1 MKVIRIPIT
10 GDGADTL
17 YDQINREYRKHHIS
31 ISIHNDHIQMVI
43 YSGLDECDI
52 EYDEEIAYISV
63 TGGGMVVVS
72 IMGGCWKEA
81 YEIII
86 LIFQLIQ
93 KLEEENNY
101 GNQG

>member
-43 YSGLDECDI
+43 YSDLDECDI

-63 TGGGMVVVS
+63 TGGMIVVN